1 MKCSGRNEMH
11 LLLFPSLYGWGGEGG
26 GREEERGDACGKIIS
41 EYSVWIKSCNRFQL
55 CANKHF

>member
-1 MKCSGRNEMH
+1 MKCIFFY
-11 LLLFPSLYGWGGEGG
+11 FPVYMDGGGEGG